1 MVFPTVSGD
10 TQRGFT
16 LIELLVVMA
25 IIATLLSIAVP
36 RYFSHLDRTREAA
49 LRETLFVVRDAI
61 DKFHADTGHYPAEL
75 NELVTK
81 HYLRKL
87 PVDPVSESTE
97 TWIIVPPPNGQTGQ
111 TGQAGQ
117 TGAGESTGVWDIQS
131 GAGGENRPYANW

>member
-10 TQRGFT
+10 MRRGFT

-75 NELVTK
+75 NDLVTK
-81 HYLRKL
+81 RYLRKL

-97 TWIIVPPPNGQTGQ
+97 TWIIVPPPTELVGSD
-111 TGQAGQ
+111 
-117 TGAGESTGVWDIQS
+117 ESTGVWDIQS
-131 GAGGENRPYANW
+131 GAGGEDRPYANW

>member
-10 TQRGFT
+10 MRRGFT

-81 HYLRKL
+81 RYLRKL

-97 TWIIVPPPNGQTGQ
+97 TWIIVPPPTEL
-111 TGQAGQ
+111 AGS
-117 TGAGESTGVWDIQS
+117 GESTGVWDIQS
-131 GAGGENRPYANW
+131 GAGGEDRPYASW

>member
-1 MVFPTVSGD
+1 MR
-10 TQRGFT
+10 RGFT

-75 NELVTK
+75 NELVTNR
-81 HYLRKL
+81 YLRKL

-97 TWIIVPPPNGQTGQ
+97 TWIIVPPPTELVGS
-111 TGQAGQ
+111 
-117 TGAGESTGVWDIQS
+117 GESTGVWDIQS
-131 GAGGENRPYANW
+131 GAGGEDRPYANW